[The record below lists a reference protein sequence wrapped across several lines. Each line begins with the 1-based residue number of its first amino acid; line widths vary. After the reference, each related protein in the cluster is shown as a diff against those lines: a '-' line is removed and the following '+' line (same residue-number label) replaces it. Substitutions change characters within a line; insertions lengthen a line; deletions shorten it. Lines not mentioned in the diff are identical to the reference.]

1 MPTWLLLIII
11 GVVLLVLGVAVQA
24 ARILIWIGVA
34 VLVVSLILGLMG
46 RGRTRA

>member
-24 ARILIWIGVA
+24 ARVLIWIGVA